1 MTRRRM
7 TQIFPWLLPLRR
19 WQRRF
24 CFYAKMG
31 WDGIPY
37 ATCRERQELPYPLFE
52 TSCPMYNRET
62 GFDMVYQEN
71 KVFNLKLAAAT
82 LDHLLIRPGETFSFW
97 RLVRY
102 ADRDTPYREGLA
114 EVDGKLTVLKGGGLC
129 QLSNLLCW
137 MFLHTPLTLTERHGH
152 QVKDFPEPPSDAPL
166 GVDATVAEGW
176 LDLRVRNDT
185 EVTFQIAISFDQAHI
200 TGRVYTAR
208 DLGLTYEA
216 INENLVYYRQNGR
229 VYEGVDV
236 VQRAIDTSSGICCPP
251 DVPEINAKSATGC
264 QPVRWC
270 RRKDETY
277 ETKTHCR
284 PLWRPFPGI

>member
-82 LDHLLIRPGETFSFW
+82 LDHLLIRPGEPFSFW

-102 ADRDTPYREGLA
+102 ADRDTPYRDGLA
-114 EVDGKLTVLKGGGLC
+114 EVDGKLTVQKGGGLC

-236 VQRAIDTSSGICCPP
+236 VQRAIDTSSGICVSTRRMYRNQC
-251 DVPEINAKSATGC
+251 EIGYQLPAGTAVQEKG
-264 QPVRWC
+264 
-270 RRKDETY
+270 
-277 ETKTHCR
+277 
-284 PLWRPFPGI
+284 

>member
-52 TSCPMYNRET
+52 TSCPMYNQET

-102 ADRDTPYREGLA
+102 ADRDTPYRDGLA
-114 EVDGKLTVLKGGGLC
+114 EVDGKLTVQKGGGLC

-236 VQRAIDTSSGICCPP
+236 VQRVIDTSSGICVSTRRMYRNQC
-251 DVPEINAKSATGC
+251 EIGYQLPAGTAVQEKG
-264 QPVRWC
+264 
-270 RRKDETY
+270 
-277 ETKTHCR
+277 
-284 PLWRPFPGI
+284 

>member
-1 MTRRRM
+1 
-7 TQIFPWLLPLRR
+7 
-19 WQRRF
+19 
-24 CFYAKMG
+24 
-31 WDGIPY
+31 
-37 ATCRERQELPYPLFE
+37 
-52 TSCPMYNRET
+52 MYNRET

-114 EVDGKLTVLKGGGLC
+114 EVDGKLTVQKGGGLC

-236 VQRAIDTSSGICCPP
+236 VQRAIDTSSGICVSTRRMYRNQC
-251 DVPEINAKSATGC
+251 EIGYRLPAGTVVQEKG
-264 QPVRWC
+264 
-270 RRKDETY
+270 
-277 ETKTHCR
+277 
-284 PLWRPFPGI
+284 

>member
-114 EVDGKLTVLKGGGLC
+114 EVDGKLTVQKGGGLC

-137 MFLHTPLTLTERHGH
+137 MFLHTPLTLTERHRH

-236 VQRAIDTSSGICCPP
+236 VQRAIDTSSGICVSTRRMYRNQC
-251 DVPEINAKSATGC
+251 EIGYRLPAGTVVQEKG
-264 QPVRWC
+264 
-270 RRKDETY
+270 
-277 ETKTHCR
+277 
-284 PLWRPFPGI
+284 

>member
-137 MFLHTPLTLTERHGH
+137 MFLHTHLTLTERHGH

-236 VQRAIDTSSGICCPP
+236 VQRAIDTSSGICVSTRRMYRNQC
-251 DVPEINAKSATGC
+251 EIGYRLPAGTVVQEKG
-264 QPVRWC
+264 
-270 RRKDETY
+270 
-277 ETKTHCR
+277 
-284 PLWRPFPGI
+284 

>member
-31 WDGIPY
+31 WDDIPN

-102 ADRDTPYREGLA
+102 ADRDTPYRDGLS
-114 EVDGKLTVLKGGGLC
+114 EVDGKLTVQKGGGLC

-236 VQRAIDTSSGICCPP
+236 VQRAIDTSSGICVSTRRMYRNQC
-251 DVPEINAKSATGC
+251 EIGYQLPAGTVVQEKG
-264 QPVRWC
+264 
-270 RRKDETY
+270 
-277 ETKTHCR
+277 
-284 PLWRPFPGI
+284 

>member
-102 ADRDTPYREGLA
+102 ADRDTPYRDGLA
-114 EVDGKLTVLKGGGLC
+114 EVDGKLCRRTVRDTDSK
-129 QLSNLLCW
+129 
-137 MFLHTPLTLTERHGH
+137 F
-152 QVKDFPEPPSDAPL
+152 V
-166 GVDATVAEGW
+166 
-176 LDLRVRNDT
+176 RVR
-185 EVTFQIAISFDQAHI
+185 IAENFTVFLPDDPRILPLHI
-200 TGRVYTAR
+200 R
-208 DLGLTYEA
+208 
-216 INENLVYYRQNGR
+216 
-229 VYEGVDV
+229 
-236 VQRAIDTSSGICCPP
+236 
-251 DVPEINAKSATGC
+251 NAQGKRL
-264 QPVRWC
+264 P
-270 RRKDETY
+270 
-277 ETKTHCR
+277 
-284 PLWRPFPGI
+284 

>member
-37 ATCRERQELPYPLFE
+37 ATCRERQELPDPLFE

-102 ADRDTPYREGLA
+102 ANRDTPYREGLA
-114 EVDGKLTVLKGGGLC
+114 EVDGKLTVQKGGGLC

-236 VQRAIDTSSGICCPP
+236 VQRAIDTSSGICVSTRRMYRNQC
-251 DVPEINAKSATGC
+251 EIGYRLPAGTVVQEKG
-264 QPVRWC
+264 
-270 RRKDETY
+270 
-277 ETKTHCR
+277 
-284 PLWRPFPGI
+284 

>member
-1 MTRRRM
+1 MTRRRI
-7 TQIFPWLLPLRR
+7 TQIFPWLLPIRR
-19 WQRRF
+19 WQRRL
-24 CFYAKMG
+24 CFYAKMQ
-31 WDGIPY
+31 WDGAAY
-37 ATCRERQELPYPLFE
+37 ATCREKQELPYLLFT

-71 KVFNLKLAAAT
+71 KVFNLKLAAAP

-97 RLVRY
+97 RLVRH
-102 ADRDTPYREGLA
+102 ADRDTPYRDGLA
-114 EVDGKLTVLKGGGLC
+114 EVNGKLTVQKGGGLC

-185 EVTFQIAISFDQAHI
+185 DITFQVVISFDQDHI

-216 INENLVYYRQNGR
+216 INENLVYYRQNGT

-236 VQRAIDTSSGICCPP
+236 VQRAIDTSSGICVSTRRMYRNQC
-251 DVPEINAKSATGC
+251 EIGYRLPAGTVVQEKG
-264 QPVRWC
+264 
-270 RRKDETY
+270 
-277 ETKTHCR
+277 
-284 PLWRPFPGI
+284 

>member
-31 WDGIPY
+31 WDDIPY

-102 ADRDTPYREGLA
+102 ADRDTPYRDGLS
-114 EVDGKLTVLKGGGLC
+114 EVDGKLTVQKGGGLC

-176 LDLRVRNDT
+176 LYLRVRNDT

-236 VQRAIDTSSGICCPP
+236 VQRAIDTSSGICVSTRRMSRNQC
-251 DVPEINAKSATGC
+251 EIGYQLPAGTAVQEKG
-264 QPVRWC
+264 
-270 RRKDETY
+270 
-277 ETKTHCR
+277 
-284 PLWRPFPGI
+284 

>member
-7 TQIFPWLLPLRR
+7 TQIFPWLLPQRR

-102 ADRDTPYREGLA
+102 ADRDTPYRDGLA
-114 EVDGKLTVLKGGGLC
+114 EVDGKLTVQKGGGLC

-236 VQRAIDTSSGICCPP
+236 VQRAIDTSSGICVSTRRMYRNQC
-251 DVPEINAKSATGC
+251 EIGYQLPAGTAVQEKG
-264 QPVRWC
+264 
-270 RRKDETY
+270 
-277 ETKTHCR
+277 
-284 PLWRPFPGI
+284 

>member
-137 MFLHTPLTLTERHGH
+137 MFLHTPLTLPERHGH

-236 VQRAIDTSSGICCPP
+236 VQRAIDTSSGICVSTRRMYRNQC
-251 DVPEINAKSATGC
+251 EIGYRLPAGTVVQEKG
-264 QPVRWC
+264 
-270 RRKDETY
+270 
-277 ETKTHCR
+277 
-284 PLWRPFPGI
+284 

>member
-7 TQIFPWLLPLRR
+7 THIFPGLLPLRR

-31 WDGIPY
+31 WDDIPY

-102 ADRDTPYREGLA
+102 ADRDTPYRDGLS
-114 EVDGKLTVLKGGGLC
+114 EVDGKLTVQKGGGLC

-236 VQRAIDTSSGICCPP
+236 VQRAIDTSSGICVSTRRMYRNQC
-251 DVPEINAKSATGC
+251 EIGYQLPAGTVVQEKG
-264 QPVRWC
+264 
-270 RRKDETY
+270 
-277 ETKTHCR
+277 
-284 PLWRPFPGI
+284 